1 MRIQAEHCVSSV
13 SKSGFWIYSFMNFC
27 YVITFLRLQFFLP
40 SLELV
45 YTWFRQ
51 RHIPRSVV
59 ACFFNPRFGKCPV
72 FFLLSGVFIFCYVI
86 AELRE
91 IFVIIFTFLYCTGP
105 RSAFTPTVEYLPVAV
120 GRSMNNHY
128 KKGLFNACSDCP
140 LSNDVRTGDI
150 CPIYRSALS
159 SLQE

>member
-1 MRIQAEHCVSSV
+1 MNRNI
-13 SKSGFWIYSFMNFC
+13 SGYCN
-27 YVITFLRLQFFLP
+27 
-40 SLELV
+40 
-45 YTWFRQ
+45 
-51 RHIPRSVV
+51 
-59 ACFFNPRFGKCPV
+59 CFSENRD
-72 FFLLSGVFIFCYVI
+72 I
-86 AELRE
+86 
-91 IFVIIFTFLYCTGP
+91 
-105 RSAFTPTVEYLPVAV
+105 TVEYLPVAV